1 MMWGNYSMGYWGWG
15 VGALVIVALVV
26 AGILIVRYATVR
38 GVATP
43 LVGKTDAITPRQILD
58 NRLAQGELSV
68 TEYRDRIAALESPQ
82 G

>member
-15 VGALVIVALVV
+15 VGAFVIVALVV

-38 GVATP
+38 RVATP
-43 LVGKTDAITPRQILD
+43 TVGTTDATTPRQILD
-58 NRLAQGELSV
+58 NRLAQGELSIK
-68 TEYRDRIAALESPQ
+68 EYRDRIAALQTPQ